1 MRTSKYQTTTNIQE
15 VVENKKLRNLYIFT
29 YEPSGKHYYTV
40 NGKKMSMAKFNEMFP
55 IELIK
60 HNPKG
65 SNFDKTKNWMN
76 GQKSY

>member
-15 VVENKKLRNLYIFT
+15 VIENKRLRNLHIFT
-29 YEPSGKHYYTV
+29 YESSGKNYYTV
-40 NGKKMSMAKFNEMFP
+40 NGKKVKTEKFNDMFP

-60 HNPKG
+60 RNPKG

-76 GQKSY
+76 GEKSY